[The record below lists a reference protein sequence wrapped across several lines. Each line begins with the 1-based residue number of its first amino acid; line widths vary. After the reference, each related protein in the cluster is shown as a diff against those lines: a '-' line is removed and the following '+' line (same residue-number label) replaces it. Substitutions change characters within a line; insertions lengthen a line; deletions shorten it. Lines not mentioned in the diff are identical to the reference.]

1 MVLGVFI
8 SVPVTVNAE
17 DTILSGKFGR
27 NLNYE
32 YNIETMTLTLSGSG
46 NTYSDFSFPAEV
58 KVAKE
63 VTFDNYTSTSLPK
76 LQGFE
81 NLKELIIPEGVTTFE
96 YYNAFSGCISLEK
109 VTIPE
114 GVTHIP
120 YGAFEYCSSLKEVNL
135 PSSINDID
143 WFAFRKCTSLTDF
156 VVPEGVEELVE
167 DVFRDCTSLKN
178 VTLPS
183 TLRKISCYVFYG
195 CTALEEI
202 MIPEGVTEITYKNF
216 QYCENL
222 KKIVIPE
229 STTVIDSDNFD
240 YSDNVKI
247 YGCSESYAEKFA
259 NENGIEFISI
269 HKHNYTS
276 EITKP
281 GTCISD
287 GIKTFSCS
295 CGHSYTEKFDA
306 TDEHTNIVW
315 YLDYDATCT
324 KEGRKYKVCN
334 DCLTLLGETTIPK
347 KEHSPSSWF
356 TDKNATVNAA
366 GKKHKECTKC
376 GEVLETAKIPQLK
389 CSKPKLSKIENT
401 ADGVKITWGKV
412 SGADKY
418 DVYRKTGSSGKYS
431 KIGTTSKTY
440 YTDKKASSGK
450 KYYYYVKAVNE
461 AGSSEASSSLSK
473 YYLADTTLS
482 TPKSTKSGITL
493 KWKKVTGADG
503 YMVYR
508 KTGSGSYSKIATV
521 KGNSKITYTDKKA
534 KKGKTYT
541 YKIKAYKSK
550 TYSAYSNAKKIK
562 DKY

>member
-1 MVLGVFI
+1 M
-8 SVPVTVNAE
+8 PVTVNAE

-63 VTFDNYTSTSLPK
+63 VKFDNYSSTSLPK

-96 YYNAFSGCISLEK
+96 YYYAFSGCSSLEK

-120 YGAFEYCSSLKEVNL
+120 YGAFEHCSSLKKVNL

-143 WFAFRKCTSLTDF
+143 WFAFRECTSLTDF
-156 VVPEGVEELVE
+156 IVPEGVEELVE

-183 TLRKISCYVFYG
+183 TLRRISCYVFYG

-202 MIPEGVTEITYKNF
+202 IIPEGVEKISYKNF
-216 QYCENL
+216 QYCTNL

-240 YSDNVKI
+240 YCDNVKI

-259 NENGIEFISI
+259 NENGIEFVAIA
-269 HKHNYTS
+269 HTHT
-276 EITKP
+276 E
-281 GTCISD
+281 SD
-287 GIKTFSCS
+287 WLID
-295 CGHSYTEKFDA
+295 TE
-306 TDEHTNIVW
+306 
-315 YLDYDATCT
+315 
-324 KEGRKYKVCN
+324 
-334 DCLTLLGETTIPK
+334 
-347 KEHSPSSWF
+347 
-356 TDKNATVNAA
+356 ATVYKA
-366 GKKHKECTKC
+366 GSKHKECTKC
-376 GEVLETAKIPQLK
+376 GEILETAEIPQLK
-389 CSKPKLSKIENT
+389 CSKPKLSKVENT
-401 ADGVKITWGKV
+401 SSGVKITWGKV

-418 DVYRKTGSSGKYS
+418 YVYRKTSGGSYS
-431 KIGTTSKTY
+431 KIGTTTKTY
-440 YTDKKASSGK
+440 YTDKTAKSGK
-450 KYYYYVKAVNE
+450 KYYYIVKAINE
-461 AGSSEASSSLSK
+461 AGSSSSSSSLSK
-473 YYLADTTLS
+473 LYLADPTLK
-482 TPKSTKSGITL
+482 TPSSTKSGVKLT
-493 KWKKVTGADG
+493 WSKVSGADG
-503 YMVYR
+503 YIVYR

-521 KGNSKITYTDKKA
+521 KGYKKVTYTDKSA
-534 KKGKTYT
+534 KKGKKYT
-541 YKIKAYKSK
+541 YKVKAYKSK
-550 TYSAYSNAKKIK
+550 TYSAYSNTKALT